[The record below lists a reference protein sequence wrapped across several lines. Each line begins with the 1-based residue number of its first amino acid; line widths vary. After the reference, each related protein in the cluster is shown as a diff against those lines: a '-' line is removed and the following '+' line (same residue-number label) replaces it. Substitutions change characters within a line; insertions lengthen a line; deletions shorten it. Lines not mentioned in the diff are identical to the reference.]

1 MGDIA
6 PTKSNKTRLK
16 YGRMI
21 PLKLELT
28 NFLSYRETAALDF
41 NGIHL
46 ATISGANGAGKSS
59 ILDGITWA
67 LFGAARAKSDDD
79 VVNRLADRD
88 SKAAEVRFDFELE
101 DQVYRIIRQKK
112 ARRAMTLEFQVAT
125 DYAADKWRSLTMAK
139 RRETDD
145 AISTLL
151 RMNYDT
157 FSNASFLL
165 QGKADEFTTKSAGGR
180 KEVLADLLGVS
191 VWDRY
196 KNAVTEKRKLAD
208 NEQTLIDGQISEIE
222 LELTEEVSRRATFE
236 AAETEHKLIKQ
247 QLVDGESR
255 LTEARRSADLVKQQ
269 QQTVDQAKSSLTQMT
284 GRLREWQSRHEKQT
298 TERAEFGQ
306 ILADEVKIRADYE
319 SWEKLQKELETH
331 QAKANEYNQLDK
343 QMEPHKLA
351 IARERSRLTQEK
363 EGLEKRQHQ
372 IQELDGRKAELETNQ
387 KTQEAKLAEAEKG
400 LARLVEQETAH
411 QAARDD
417 LQKLEADLRLLQQEQ
432 EQLTAIA
439 ADSRK
444 QQEQLTAGERAIA
457 QKSAE
462 FEKVTAQLE
471 SLTTDQTDLATM
483 REDEVRCR
491 TENETLK
498 PQMAKLKERMDQL
511 KDEKGG
517 PCPHC
522 GQLLTEEHI
531 ESTLADMQA
540 EGKASGDQFR
550 ANKDKLAKLKLDIP
564 VIEMRVKNRPRLE
577 QQAST
582 FQREIAGTQSTV
594 EGLKKGLAEWEA
606 NGAARLAVV
615 EKEIVAFMPKFEA
628 QQKVV
633 EAAAETLKE
642 KPSLDRRA
650 GFAKEELARIETGLA
665 QIQRD
670 QTHWVENGAPKLA
683 EIVMSLENDTFLADD
698 RSALETLQKEAAA
711 VGYDFDAH
719 QSVMAQRDKL
729 AEAAER
735 FHQLETAVGRVESL
749 DTALADLTSQ
759 ISEQEKLI
767 EGQTE
772 SLENSRTMLSQLQE
786 SGGNNLALIEQEV
799 ARLRESEITANR
811 KMTQAQTMLDVLS
824 QQKVRLEAKRTER
837 ETVTQKI
844 ARYKVLETATGRNGI
859 QALLIERALPEIEQ
873 TANDLLEKLTS
884 GRMRVEF
891 DTQRELKSKKGQ
903 TAETLDIRISDEVGV
918 RPYENYSGGEQFRV
932 NFAIRIALSQVL
944 SRRAGA
950 KLQTLVVDEGFGSQD
965 PEGRQKLIEAIN
977 AIQDDFAKILIITH
991 VEDLRDAFPNRIEV
1005 EKSRAGSMIVVN

>member
-1 MGDIA
+1 
-6 PTKSNKTRLK
+6 
-16 YGRMI
+16 MI

-67 LFGAARAKSDDD
+67 LFGVARAKSDDD
-79 VVNRLADRD
+79 VVNRLAERD
-88 SKAAEVRFDFELE
+88 SLAAEVRFDFELE

-112 ARRAMTLEFQVAT
+112 ARKAMALEFQVAT
-125 DYAADKWRSLTMAK
+125 DYAADKWKSLTMAK

-145 AISTLL
+145 SISELL

-196 KNAVTEKRKLAD
+196 KNAITEKRKLAD

-222 LELTEEVSRRATFE
+222 LELTEEVGRRATFE

-247 QLVDGESR
+247 QLADGEVR

-269 QQTVDQAKSSLTQMT
+269 QQTVDQAQSTLTQMT
-284 GRLREWQSRHEKQT
+284 GRLREWGARHERQT
-298 TERAEFGQ
+298 AERAEVALV
-306 ILADEVKIRADYE
+306 LADEEKIRADYLT
-319 SWEKLQKELETH
+319 WENLQKELESH
-331 QAKANEYNQLDK
+331 QQKANDYNRIDK
-343 QMEPHKLA
+343 QMEPHNLA

-363 EGLEKRQHQ
+363 EGLEKRHLQ
-372 IQELDGRKAELETNQ
+372 IQELDGRKAELKKNQ
-387 KTQEAKLAEAEKG
+387 DLHSTKLAEAENG
-400 LARLVEQETAH
+400 LAGLVEQEAVH
-411 QAARDD
+411 QHAKDE
-417 LQKLEADLRLLQQEQ
+417 LQKLESDLRLLQQEQ
-432 EQLTAIA
+432 EHLTAIA

-444 QQEQLTAGERAIA
+444 QQEQIAAGERAIA

-462 FEKVTAQLE
+462 LEKVTAQLE
-471 SLTTDQTDLATM
+471 SLTADQADLATM

-522 GQLLTEEHI
+522 GQLLTEDHI
-531 ESTLADMQA
+531 ESTLAEMLA

-550 ANKDKLAKLKLDIP
+550 TNKENLAKLKLDIP

-577 QQAST
+577 NQAST

-594 EGLKKGLAEWEA
+594 EGLKKGLADWEA
-606 NGAARLAVV
+606 NGAARLEVV
-615 EKEIVAFMPKFEA
+615 EKEITAFMPKFES

-633 EAAAETLKE
+633 ATAAEALKD
-642 KPSLDRRA
+642 KPSLERRA
-650 GFAKEELARIETGLA
+650 GFAKEELARIDTGLA
-665 QIQRD
+665 QIDRD
-670 QTHWVENGAPKLA
+670 QTHWAENGAPKLA
-683 EIVMSLENDTFLADD
+683 EIAASLTHDSFLAED
-698 RSALETLQKEAAA
+698 RVALEALQKEAAE

-719 QSVMAQRDKL
+719 QVVLAQRDKL
-729 AEAAER
+729 AEIPER
-735 FHQLETAVGRVESL
+735 FRQLEAAAGRVESL
-749 DTALADLTSQ
+749 DAALTDLAAQ
-759 ISEQEKLI
+759 ISEQETLVT
-767 EGQTE
+767 GQQE
-772 SLENSRTMLSQLQE
+772 ALENGKMMLAQLQE

-811 KMTQAQTMLDVLS
+811 KMTQAQTMLDVLG
-824 QQKVRLEAKRTER
+824 QQKVRLEAKRSER
-837 ETVTQKI
+837 EGVTQRI
-844 ARYKVLETATGRNGI
+844 ARFKVLETATGRNGI

-873 TANDLLEKLTS
+873 TTNDLLEKLTS

-903 TAETLDIRISDEVGV
+903 SAETLDIRISDEVGV

-1005 EKSRAGSMIVVN
+1005 EKTRTGSIIAVN